1 MKLKTSITILAGC
14 FVIFLFIM
22 LPIFLSIQ
30 SDKEKYVASFKGS
43 EFSLKDMNNNVITDE
58 SFQGPLTAIFFGFTN
73 CPDICP
79 MTLNKMDIAI
89 SKLKKENKSLKLFF
103 ISVDPERDK
112 PEVLKDY
119 LDSFENNFVGIT
131 GEPEEIYLLSQ
142 SWGILSQKIFNET
155 GEYNVDHSS
164 PVILLK
170 DGKYVARISHKDD
183 IKRSIKILK
192 KYLQICK
199 IINYRYCRYRCCF
212 RS

>member
-1 MKLKTSITILAGC
+1 MKLKTSITIIAGC
-14 FVIFLFIM
+14 FGIFLFIM

-30 SDKEKYVASFKGS
+30 GDKEKYVASFKGS
-43 EFSLKDMNNNVITDE
+43 EFTLKDMNNNVITDE
-58 SFQGPLTAIFFGFTN
+58 SFQGQLTAIFFGFTN

-89 SKLKKENKSLKLFF
+89 SRLKKENKSLKLFF

-119 LDSFENNFVGIT
+119 LNSFENNFVGIT
-131 GEPEEIYLLSQ
+131 GEPEKIYLLSQ
-142 SWGILSQKIFNET
+142 SWGILSQKIFKDD

-170 DGKYVARISHKDD
+170 DGKYIARISHKDD
-183 IKRSIKILK
+183 VKRTIKILK
-192 KYLQICK
+192 KYL
-199 IINYRYCRYRCCF
+199 
-212 RS
+212 